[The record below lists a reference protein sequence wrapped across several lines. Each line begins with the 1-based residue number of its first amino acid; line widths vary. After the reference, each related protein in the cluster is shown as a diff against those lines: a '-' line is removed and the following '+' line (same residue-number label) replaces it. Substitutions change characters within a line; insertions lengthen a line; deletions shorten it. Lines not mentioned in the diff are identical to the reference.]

1 MGSRASRAFK
11 FFLLPTLVF
20 LTVAG
25 AAFVIYRY
33 GLWRKPELTKFG
45 WQAGVSTL
53 AGDGAPGHVDAPAS
67 GAGQA
72 RFADPFG
79 VAFDERNGNLYV
91 ADAGESN
98 SLRVVTKEGAVRT
111 LAGGSRE
118 GFADGAGAEAAFHT
132 PSGIAV
138 DAGGNIYVADTGNN
152 RIRRITPDGMVTTL
166 AGDGGAGY
174 RDGPAVAA
182 QFDGPLG
189 VAIDPAGNVYVADAY
204 NDRVRV
210 IGMDGEVRTLAGI
223 GGAGYADGDALL
235 AARFDTPSAI
245 AVAPNNE
252 LIVADTGNR
261 LLRKVS
267 NGGQVSTIELT
278 DAGESGGGGR
288 VSLSAPIGLAV
299 THDGFIY
306 VTEGSSG
313 GAGRVW
319 QVTPEGGRA
328 YRLAGGSAGF
338 ADGDGRDAVRFNQ
351 PAGVAIGPNG
361 SLFVADGANYLVRQL
376 VPVTE
381 SVSEA
386 SPPPSPPSPLSST
399 TGGGVPRLSAEIVGV
414 AKDFPWPVAPQ
425 ARRHEVVATL
435 GEVRGSYDGE
445 SRHHLHS
452 GIDVQAAYGATVLA
466 VHNEKVTSPVSN
478 WGFGNLNEGVRVGLF
493 SYIHLK
499 VGRDRQDEPLEGDQF
514 SAATIVRDG
523 EGKIARVRVRRGA
536 RFRVGDALGTVNR
549 MYHVHLN
556 FGPPGAEANPL
567 VLPFAGFADSIAPR
581 IERGG
586 VQFRDQSGAR
596 LTEAHGGKLI
606 VRRGGGPLRIVV
618 DAYDQVDGNS
628 ARRRLGLYR
637 LGYQLLHADGTTPA
651 APGFDAPQ
659 PRILFDRLPPSDSDA
674 VKIAY
679 ADESGITVYGSA
691 ATRFLYEG
699 TNVVRGGEARVAWW
713 DVSLMPPGE
722 YVLRVFAADLAGN
735 FAAENRDVPL
745 VIE

>member
-1 MGSRASRAFK
+1 MGSRARRTFRY
-11 FFLLPTLVF
+11 FLLSALALF
-20 LTVAG
+20 IIAG
-25 AAFVIYRY
+25 ATLLIISRY
-33 GLWRKPELTKFG
+33 KSWRQPEPTKVG
-45 WQAGVSTL
+45 WQAVVRTL
-53 AGDGAPGHVDAPAS
+53 AGDGAPGRTDAAVS
-67 GAGQA
+67 VQA
-72 RFADPFG
+72 QFADPFG
-79 VAFDERNGNLYV
+79 VAFDARSGNVYV

-98 SLRVVTKEGAVRT
+98 SIRVVTKEGAVRT
-111 LAGGSRE
+111 LAGGGRE
-118 GFADGAGAEAAFHT
+118 GFADGAGAAAAFHT

-138 DAGGNIYVADTGNN
+138 DAAGSNIYVADTGNN
-152 RIRRITPDGMVTTL
+152 RIRQITPDGMVTTL
-166 AGDGGAGY
+166 AGDGGVGY

-189 VAIDPAGNVYVADAY
+189 VAVDHAGNVYVADTY

-210 IGMDGEVRTLAGI
+210 IGTDGQVRTLAGI

-235 AARFDTPSAI
+235 AARFDTPSAVV
-245 AVAPNNE
+245 VAPNNE

-267 NGGQVSTIELT
+267 NNDGQVSTIELT
-278 DAGESGGGGR
+278 DAGEGGVR
-288 VSLSAPIGLAV
+288 VSLSAPVGLAV

-306 VTEGSSG
+306 VTEGG

-319 QVTPEGGRA
+319 QVTPEDGRA

-338 ADGDGRDAVRFNQ
+338 ADGDGRDAARFNQ
-351 PAGVAIGPNG
+351 PVGVAVGTSG
-361 SLFVADGANYLVRQL
+361 SLLVADGANYLVRQL
-376 VPVTE
+376 VPTTE
-381 SVSEA
+381 SVGETS
-386 SPPPSPPSPLSST
+386 PPSPPPALLPPT
-399 TGGGVPRLSAEIVGV
+399 TGAVVPRLSAEIVGV
-414 AKDFPWPVAPQ
+414 EKDFPWPVAPQ

-466 VHNEKVTSPVSN
+466 VHEEKVTSPVSN
-478 WGFGNLNEGVRVGLF
+478 WGFGGLNEGLRVGLF

-499 VGRDRQDEPLEGDQF
+499 VGRDQKDEPLEGDQF
-514 SAATIVRDG
+514 SAAAVRDG
-523 EGKIARVRVRRGA
+523 EGKIARVRVRRGT

-556 FGPPGAEANPL
+556 FGPPGAETNPL
-567 VLPFAGFADSIAPR
+567 VLPFAGFGDSIAPR

-586 VQFRDQSGAR
+586 VQLYEQSGAR
-596 LTEAHGGKLI
+596 LTQARGGNLI
-606 VRRGGGPLRIVV
+606 LRRGGGPLRIVV

-637 LGYQLLHADGTTPA
+637 LGYQLLRANGTTP

-659 PRILFDRLPPSDSDA
+659 FSILFDRLPPSDSDA

-679 ADESGITVYGSA
+679 ANESGITVYGST

-713 DVSLMPPGE
+713 DVSLVPPGE

-745 VIE
+745 IIE